1 MEPTTP
7 APRGLAATVADPCP
21 QCDGE
26 EVVTRWIDDVMTWG
40 SGDLESRIPV
50 CVPVRTCPACDLQYI
65 DQHGERLR
73 HEAICRHLGVLSP
86 ADIRSIRR
94 GYGMTR
100 AAFAHVTGLGE
111 ATIGRWENGL
121 VIQNHANDRYL
132 RLLAMPHVM
141 RALQRRSPTTSQ
153 SVRQR
158 TVGAKL
164 QFRRLRP
171 TDADR
176 RAQQHFQLRIA
187 G

>member
-7 APRGLAATVADPCP
+7 APRGSATTVAAPCP

-26 EVVTRWIDDVMTWG
+26 EIVTRWVDDVMTWR
-40 SGDLESRIPV
+40 SGDLKSRIPV
-50 CVPVRTCPACDLQYI
+50 SVPVRTCPACDLQYI

-86 ADIRSIRR
+86 ADVRSIRR

-132 RLLAMPHVM
+132 RLLATPHVM
-141 RALQRRSPTTSQ
+141 RVGDPAGRVGRAL
-153 SVRQR
+153 
-158 TVGAKL
+158 GAGG
-164 QFRRLRP
+164 
-171 TDADR
+171 
-176 RAQQHFQLRIA
+176 A
-187 G
+187 GG